1 MFIWI
6 TDEDGE
12 AAVGRVP
19 WEWSSGKQ
27 KFIVAMLMYS
37 TNVLKY
43 VCVLSSLFDLKD
55 LFCTGPGQVVVPGS
69 LYTKRNLLRIVL
81 LLVPCVSE

>member
-6 TDEDGE
+6 ADEDGE

-19 WEWSSGKQ
+19 TEWSSGKQ
-27 KFIVAMLMYS
+27 KFIVSTLMYS

-43 VCVLSSLFDLKD
+43 VCVLSSLFGLRD
-55 LFCTGPGQVVVPGS
+55 FVHRSWSSGGS
-69 LYTKRNLLRIVL
+69 WEFVHQEGSAEDRS
-81 LLVPCVSE
+81 PVSSLC